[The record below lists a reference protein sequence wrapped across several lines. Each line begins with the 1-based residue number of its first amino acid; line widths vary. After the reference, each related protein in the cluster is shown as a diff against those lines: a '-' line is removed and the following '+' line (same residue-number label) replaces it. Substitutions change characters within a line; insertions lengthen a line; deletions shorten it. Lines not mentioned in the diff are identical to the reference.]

1 MAFQVSLPKVA
12 LGADVC
18 VRSRF
23 CSYIL
28 HYYITYY
35 QFKYFVRFA
44 SFVFF
49 FFFAVCLPKLT

>member
-28 HYYITYY
+28 DYYITYY

-44 SFVFF
+44 LFVFF
-49 FFFAVCLPKLT
+49 YLREEQLW